1 MRKLLIFF
9 SIFLLISC
17 TNQSLSTVV
26 DEYDVSKLNGDF
38 GNNEAYEIG
47 ANYKGMPVFK
57 DTKKALK
64 QAKLDYKE
72 GFKAIAA
79 QHELEPI
86 SHKNYEM
93 YKVLGWQTSVLE
105 ESVQQQCV
113 EISVFFDIYENSFK

>member
-1 MRKLLIFF
+1 MRNLIIFF

-17 TNQSLSTVV
+17 ESRSLSTVV

-38 GNNEAYEIG
+38 GNDEAYEIG

-72 GFKAIAA
+72 GFIAIAT
-79 QHELEPI
+79 QHELEPV

-93 YKVLGWQTSVLE
+93 YKAFGWQTSVME
-105 ESVQQQCV
+105 ENVQQQCV
-113 EISVFFDIYENSFK
+113 QISGFFDIYENSFE

>member
-38 GNNEAYEIG
+38 GTNEAYEIG

-86 SHKNYEM
+86 SHKNYEH
-93 YKVLGWQTSVLE
+93 YKVFGWQTSVIE
-105 ESVQQQCV
+105 ENVQQQCV
-113 EISVFFDIYENSFK
+113 EISGFFDIYENSFK